1 MNVNKNLKKLQKI
14 SMKSFSL
21 YKILFLLIAL
31 GINISAQQSS
41 SNAVEILTN
50 NDVVSMSQAN
60 LAESLIVEKIK
71 ESKGAFDVSVEGLV
85 NLKKSGVSDEIIR
98 AMMEKSRALREKSA
112 VGTTQ
117 TFSDSQPIIESVPTI
132 VKNSADVLRS
142 AKTIA
147 FEKSTLNPSR
157 QALEKEL
164 LKRKDW
170 QKLNLNIVRYKEG
183 ADLHVEIGFVPL
195 SILTHRYV
203 YRVYDNRSG
212 TVIAAGET
220 TSWGSLAKNLAR
232 EISKKLNGVL

>member
-1 MNVNKNLKKLQKI
+1 
-14 SMKSFSL
+14 MKSFSL
-21 YKILFLLIAL
+21 FKLLFLLIAL
-31 GINISAQQSS
+31 GISISAQPPS
-41 SNAVEILTN
+41 SNTVEILTN
-50 NDVVSMSQAN
+50 NDVVLMSQTN
-60 LAESLIVEKIK
+60 LAETLIVEKIK

-112 VGTTQ
+112 VSSTQ
-117 TFSDSQPIIESVPTI
+117 TFSDSQPIIESVPTV
-132 VKNSADVLRS
+132 VKSSAEALRS
-142 AKTIA
+142 AKTVAI
-147 FEKSTLNPSR
+147 EKSTLNPSR

-183 ADLHVEIGFVPL
+183 ADLRVEIGFVPL
-195 SILTHRYV
+195 SLITHRYV

-212 TVIAAGET
+212 IVIVAGET

-232 EISKKLNGVL
+232 EISKNISKVL

>member
-1 MNVNKNLKKLQKI
+1 
-14 SMKSFSL
+14 MKSFSL

-50 NDVVSMSQAN
+50 NDVVSMAQAN

-71 ESKGAFDVSVEGLV
+71 ESKAAFDVSVAGLV

-112 VGTTQ
+112 AGTTQ
-117 TFSDSQPIIESVPTI
+117 NSIAGQTVIESVPT
-132 VKNSADVLRS
+132 VVNNSADVLRS

-147 FEKSTLNPSR
+147 IEKSTLNPSR

-183 ADLHVEIGFVPL
+183 ADLRVEIGFVPL

-232 EISKKLNGVL
+232 EISKNISKVL

>member
-1 MNVNKNLKKLQKI
+1 
-14 SMKSFSL
+14 MKSFPL

-31 GINISAQQSS
+31 GISISAQPPS
-41 SNAVEILTN
+41 SNTVEILTN
-50 NDVVSMSQAN
+50 NDIVSMSQAN

-71 ESKGAFDVSVEGLV
+71 ESKGAFDVSVSGLI

-112 VGTTQ
+112 VGTAQ
-117 TFSDSQPIIESVPTI
+117 NSIAGQPVIESVPTV

-147 FEKSTLNPSR
+147 IEKSTLNPSR

-183 ADLHVEIGFVPL
+183 ADLRVEIGFVPL
-195 SILTHRYV
+195 SLITHRYV

-232 EISKKLNGVL
+232 EISKNISKVL